1 MVPLQPFCALE
12 HQAGTMDVTVEVMTY
27 GAEDRFSQ
35 KKRLHRTVLSHDF
48 PVTLG

>member
-35 KKRLHRTVLSHDF
+35 KNGCTEQFCPMISQ
-48 PVTLG
+48 